1 MEIFHDERDGVK
13 LVVKNFG
20 DSWTKY
26 YIIPR
31 KLKHL
36 LRGVIHNY
44 CQASYGGP
52 GRVFTGSPCIQRH
65 KRCIVIRHSGGYD
78 V

>member
-1 MEIFHDERDGVK
+1 MEIYHDERDGVK
-13 LVVKNFG
+13 CVVKSFG

-31 KLKHL
+31 KLRHI
-36 LRGVIHNY
+36 LREFIRTY
-44 CQASYGGP
+44 CHESYGGP
-52 GRVFTGSPCIQRH
+52 GRIFTGVPYIQRR
-65 KRCIVIRHSGGYD
+65 KRCIIVRHSGGYD